1 MKKGFTLIELLVVI
15 TLIGILAVA
24 VLSALNPIE
33 QINKARDAG
42 RRSDAAQIMSAI
54 DRYFASTE
62 QFPWNNV
69 GWDDIN
75 KIATIDTAFKVT
87 AEKAGVGICGVA
99 APGNPTTGVSSD
111 ATGCTIDGLL
121 ISSSE
126 LKSQFGKRKAFRTTP
141 VAEDVFYVIKETN
154 DPSVAVCFIPSSK
167 ATRTDWA
174 KLKRVDLAAPDS
186 IIACPAAPA
195 AGDWAVYTTAC
206 LVCIPEE

>member
-69 GWDDIN
+69 GWTDEV
-75 KIATIDTAFKVT
+75 AAVSGDTAFKVT